1 MENKRGK
8 RFLSAVLSF
17 LLILTAIPI
26 LPILPK
32 AFAQPSE
39 AAATEPANGQII
51 PYYEVWLRWND
62 VSDEDHYIISVR
74 DITNGDNSDPNKL
87 LYSNVWVN
95 KNSTYFVIPTSKL
108 SRGGLYR
115 WSLCSVAADGSK
127 NYTPPR
133 TFRIE
138 HSNTYGIDSH
148 LFKTGYSSASH
159 IDYFIHER
167 TSGYGAILEQGVN
180 AWNGISSKVYL
191 HRDYSDV
198 SKQLGIYE
206 AIPDNIY
213 DFGVAYLN
221 GATNPYLDNEP
232 FKSHTVQYTEIYIY
246 KQNLDNDSYYGSN
259 MTRHRANMSHE
270 VGHALS
276 LAHTNGDNPFCHY
289 PIDYSTEGVLVRHI
303 MNKGS
308 NISDY
313 ITTTDRDHL
322 RIKWG
327 A

>member
-17 LLILTAIPI
+17 LLILTAIPV
-26 LPILPK
+26 LPALPK

-95 KNSTYFVIPTSKL
+95 KNSTYFIIPLSKL
-108 SRGGLYR
+108 NRGGVYR

-138 HSNTYGIDSH
+138 PINASYGIDAH
-148 LFKTGYSSASH
+148 IWKTGYASANH
-159 IDYFIHER
+159 IDYFIHAPN
-167 TSGYGAILEQGVN
+167 SGKDSILEQGVN
-180 AWNGISSKVYL
+180 AWNGISSQVYL

-198 SKQLGIYE
+198 TKKLGIYE
-206 AIPDNIY
+206 NIY
-213 DFGVAYLN
+213 PPRDDTLGKTYPGGLN
-221 GATNPYLDNEP
+221 KINYNGDPYSNN
-232 FKSHTVQYTEIYIY
+232 TVSYTEILIFYENITSDIWL
-246 KQNLDNDSYYGSN
+246 KAT
-259 MTRHRANMSHE
+259 MMHE

-276 LAHTNGDNPFCHY
+276 LGHTNTITPDSLKSY
-289 PIDYSTEGVLVRHI
+289 RVDYTIYNDPVELI
-303 MNKGS
+303 MNTGS
-308 NISDY
+308 QKSIN

>member
-1 MENKRGK
+1 MENKRGR

-17 LLILTAIPI
+17 LLILTAIPV
-26 LPILPK
+26 LPTLPK

-95 KNSTYFVIPTSKL
+95 KNSTYFIIPLSKL
-108 SRGGLYR
+108 NRGGVYR

-138 HSNTYGIDSH
+138 PSNTYGIDSH

-180 AWNGISSKVYL
+180 AWNGISSQVYL
-191 HRDYSDV
+191 HRDYSNV
-198 SKQLGIYE
+198 TKQLGIYE
-206 AIPDNIY
+206 VTSLGDNFGITYPNGADNPIY
-213 DFGVAYLN
+213 DVFDV
-221 GATNPYLDNEP
+221 
-232 FKSHTVQYTEIYIY
+232 HTVQYVDIYIC
-246 KQNLDNDSYYGSN
+246 KHNLDNDAYYGTN
-259 MTRHRANMSHE
+259 TTRHKANMSHE

-276 LAHTNGDNPFCHY
+276 LAHTNGDNKYCHY
-289 PIDYSTEGVLVRHI
+289 PIDYTLDGNLVRHI
-303 MNKGS
+303 MNKG
-308 NISDY
+308 NKISDY

>member
-1 MENKRGK
+1 M
-8 RFLSAVLSF
+8 
-17 LLILTAIPI
+17 
-26 LPILPK
+26 
-32 AFAQPSE
+32 
-39 AAATEPANGQII
+39 
-51 PYYEVWLRWND
+51 
-62 VSDEDHYIISVR
+62 
-74 DITNGDNSDPNKL
+74 
-87 LYSNVWVN
+87 
-95 KNSTYFVIPTSKL
+95 
-108 SRGGLYR
+108 YR

-148 LFKTGYSSASH
+148 LFKTGYSNASH

-191 HRDYSDV
+191 HRDYSNV
-198 SKQLGIYE
+198 TKQLGIYE
-206 AIPDNIY
+206 AIPYNDNFGITYFNGADNPIY
-213 DFGVAYLN
+213 DVFE
-221 GATNPYLDNEP
+221 T
-232 FKSHTVQYTEIYIY
+232 HTVQYTDIYIY

-259 MTRHRANMSHE
+259 MTRHKANMSHE

-276 LAHTNGDNPFCHY
+276 LAHTNGDNDFCHY
-289 PIDYSTEGVLVRHI
+289 PIDYTTEGVLVRHI

>member
-1 MENKRGK
+1 MENKRGR

-17 LLILTAIPI
+17 LLILTAIPV
-26 LPILPK
+26 LPTLPK

-39 AAATEPANGQII
+39 AAATESANGQII

-95 KNSTYFVIPTSKL
+95 KNSTYFIIPLSKL
-108 SRGGLYR
+108 NRGGVYR

-133 TFRIE
+133 TFKIE
-138 HSNTYGIDSH
+138 PINASYGIDAH
-148 LFKTGYSSASH
+148 IWKTGYASANH
-159 IDYFIHER
+159 IDYFIHAPN
-167 TSGYGAILEQGVN
+167 SGKDSILEQGVN
-180 AWNGISSKVYL
+180 AWNGISSQVYL

-198 SKQLGIYE
+198 TKKLGIYE
-206 AIPDNIY
+206 NRYPQDPEDLGITYPGGITYENYNGDPYTNNTVYYSEIHIY
-213 DFGVAYLN
+213 YENVTSDFWLK
-221 GATNPYLDNEP
+221 AT
-232 FKSHTVQYTEIYIY
+232 
-246 KQNLDNDSYYGSN
+246 
-259 MTRHRANMSHE
+259 MMHE

-276 LAHTNGDNPFCHY
+276 LGHTNNVTPDSLKSY
-289 PIDYSTEGVLVRHI
+289 RVDYTIYNDPVELI
-303 MNKGS
+303 MNTGFQKS
-308 NISDY
+308 IN